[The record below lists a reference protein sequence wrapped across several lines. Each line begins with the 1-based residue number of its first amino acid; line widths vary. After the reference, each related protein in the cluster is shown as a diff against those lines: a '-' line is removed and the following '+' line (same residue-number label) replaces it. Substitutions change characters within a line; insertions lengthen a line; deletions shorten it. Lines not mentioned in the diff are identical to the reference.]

1 MKNLWESIKKFLS
14 IIWKALTIVGSLIIT
29 LIAMGIIG
37 YNICFRNDNNT
48 PNCYVGV
55 FYDWFLPVF
64 GISIVVFLVF
74 SGLVAIRYYID

>member
-1 MKNLWESIKKFLS
+1 MVRKKYVIFL
-14 IIWKALTIVGSLIIT
+14 IVTIVVSLVIT
-29 LIAMGIIG
+29 FIAMGIIG

-48 PNCYVGV
+48 PSCYGGV

-64 GISIVVFLVF
+64 GISFVVLLVF